1 MKYRITIPRLGP
13 WIRRVGKW
21 RELLPSAPRG
31 RLGALAGV
39 ALWLMGGGALVSL
52 VFGLSFYTAMRV
64 EMSASEVAVPDLAG
78 RTMEAA
84 AEIVA
89 PLDLVL
95 AVVDQR
101 HDPAVASGRILQQKP
116 PSGSPVRRGRKV
128 KLILSL
134 GGKVLVVPDLVGQA
148 SRTVAIELR
157 QAGFAPGDEARVSSA
172 QAASGSVMA
181 QVPPPET
188 PAIPNTRIHRLVS
201 EGAATATWVMP
212 DLIGL
217 SRERAESWIGR
228 SAFRR
233 GTVRRVSMNGRT
245 SGEVIGQLPL
255 AGYPVRAKDVIELT
269 VAR

>member
-1 MKYRITIPRLGP
+1 MKYRITIPRLRQ
-13 WIRRVGKW
+13 WIRR
-21 RELLPSAPRG
+21 PRMN
-31 RLGALAGV
+31 RFASL
-39 ALWLMGGGALVSL
+39 ALWLFGGGALVSF

-78 RTMEAA
+78 RSMEAA
-84 AEIVA
+84 AEIAA

-101 HDPAVASGRILQQKP
+101 HDPAVASGRILQQTP
-116 PSGSPVRRGRKV
+116 LAGSPVRRGRKV

-148 SRTVAIELR
+148 ARTVAIELR
-157 QAGFAPGDEARVSSA
+157 QAGFAPGDEARVPSFG
-172 QAASGSVMA
+172 AASGRVLA
-181 QVPPPET
+181 QVPPPST
-188 PAIPNTRIHRLVS
+188 PAVPNTRIHRLVS
-201 EGAATATWVMP
+201 EGATPPTWVMP

-217 SRERAESWIGR
+217 RHERAESWIGR

-233 GTVRRVSMNGRT
+233 GTVRRVSMIGRT
-245 SGEVIGQLPL
+245 PGEVIGQLPL